1 MWTGSCLQVEHS
13 VCDQNPEVS
22 SASDTTLGADG
33 SAQTSGKSASPAPS
47 VPSTASPHRT
57 LPSEPPANGQVPP
70 ASPLNGVVSAQLK
83 PESVQPAPTGAAH
96 VDVLAEL
103 PPVEDVAGG
112 AESPSIS
119 DDEQYQKL
127 DGDLW
132 QQGEAAGQLGSGA
145 RPAGTVVAP
154 DAEPEVHLAVDDDRK
169 VSAS

>member
-1 MWTGSCLQVEHS
+1 MRA
-13 VCDQNPEVS
+13 EV
-22 SASDTTLGADG
+22 
-33 SAQTSGKSASPAPS
+33 
-47 VPSTASPHRT
+47 
-57 LPSEPPANGQVPP
+57 
-70 ASPLNGVVSAQLK
+70 
-83 PESVQPAPTGAAH
+83 AH

-103 PPVEDVAGG
+103 PPVKDAVGG

-132 QQGEAAGQLGSGA
+132 QQGEGAGQLGSGA

-154 DAEPEVHLAVDDDRK
+154 DAEPEVYLAENDDRK